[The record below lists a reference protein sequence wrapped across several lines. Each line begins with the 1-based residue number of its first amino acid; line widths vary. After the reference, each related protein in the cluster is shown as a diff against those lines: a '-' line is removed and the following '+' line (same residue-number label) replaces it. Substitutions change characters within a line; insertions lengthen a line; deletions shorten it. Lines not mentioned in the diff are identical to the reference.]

1 MDCSAITPISAF
13 QSTNL
18 NSKIQSFSR
27 LGDRITRALGA
38 PMINVEIHSDQLFE
52 NISIACEMFTKFAGY
67 TEEYLVFNSDLY
79 VTGKGIKLDDL
90 FSITP
95 EFSKVTVPS
104 STVYAATSTIPA
116 GYFSTSRTL
125 SAIYPT
131 GIYANQI
138 LTTYDY
144 LSVINFNSAVANTF
158 KPSTN
163 DTAQYVNSFDYDAM
177 NYRRVIDVVDFE
189 EGTSDGVNT
198 LFTIE
203 QTLAQQTY
211 FSYAM
216 GNYGFD
222 LISWYTLKNWLGVR
236 EKLLATKRA
245 FTFDPRTQYVTFY
258 PPPRTPGS
266 GSHFWGVFPCYVERP
281 LRDIIKEQWV
291 YQYALALSKIAVGN
305 VRGKYSGTTMFGG
318 GSVNYNDLLSQGL
331 AERDKLEEKL
341 YTGAPGLGDAA
352 PPQFFIGAWIVG
364 FLMPV
369 SIFLTGLGDAIST
382 IFS

>member
-1 MDCSAITPISAF
+1 MTDCSQVTPISAF

-18 NSKIQSFSR
+18 NSKIDSFSR
-27 LGDRITRALGA
+27 LGDRITRAMGA
-38 PMINVEIHSDQLFE
+38 PMISIEIHQDQLFE
-52 NISIACEMFTKFAGY
+52 NISIACEMFAKYAGY

-79 VTGKGIKLDDL
+79 VNGKGIKLDDL

-95 EFSKVTVPS
+95 DFNKVITPTKTSYV
-104 STVYAATSTIPA
+104 ATSAIP
-116 GYFSTSRTL
+116 GNFFSTSVSL
-125 SAIYPT
+125 SSVYPN
-131 GIYANQI
+131 GIFPNQV

-144 LSVINFNSAVANTF
+144 LSVINFNSSVADTF
-158 KPSTN
+158 NPSSN
-163 DTAQYVNSFDYDAM
+163 SQEQLVNSFDYDVM
-177 NYRRVIDVVDFE
+177 NYRKVIDIYNFE

-222 LISWYTLKNWLGVR
+222 LISWYTLKNWMGVR
-236 EKLLATKRA
+236 EKMLAIKRA
-245 FTFDPRTQYVTFY
+245 FTFDPRTQYLVMY

-266 GSHFWGVFPCYVERP
+266 GSHFWGTIACYVERP

-305 VRGKYSGTTMFGG
+305 VRGKYTGTTMFGG
-318 GSVNYNDLLSQGL
+318 GSINYNDLLSQGL
-331 AERDKLEEKL
+331 EEKQRLEEQL
-341 YTGAPGLGDAA
+341 YTGAVAGMGDTN
-352 PPQFFIGAWIVG
+352 PVMFMIG
-364 FLMPV
+364 
-369 SIFLTGLGDAIST
+369 
-382 IFS
+382 